1 MQETK
6 SSFLKVKKKYLA
18 LIKKQENFGEKFY
31 DKIGQLKAFY
41 LPICDLIYKTYLLK
55 NKTIVIGLS
64 GAQGTGKTTASKILK
79 TILDNKFKVNTVC
92 FSIDD
97 FYKTRKD
104 RKAMSK
110 KKHRLF
116 LTRGVPGTH
125 DTYLMRQILKKLL
138 RRKFKPFYLPKFDKS
153 IDDRMNKKNW
163 KKIVKKPQI
172 VIFEGWCISAK
183 PQNGIQLI
191 NPVNTLEKK
200 NDKNLIWRKEVNN
213 QLKKN
218 YKSVFKLIDK
228 KIYLKVPNF
237 KYVFKWRL
245 LQEKKLKLKSRGK
258 KIMTKDQ
265 VKEFIMYYE
274 RITRQML
281 KDFRK
286 NSDVVLKI
294 DSYHKFT
301 DMKLY

>member
-1 MQETK
+1 
-6 SSFLKVKKKYLA
+6 
-18 LIKKQENFGEKFY
+18 
-31 DKIGQLKAFY
+31 
-41 LPICDLIYKTYLLK
+41 
-55 NKTIVIGLS
+55 
-64 GAQGTGKTTASKILK
+64 
-79 TILDNKFKVNTVC
+79 
-92 FSIDD
+92 
-97 FYKTRKD
+97 
-104 RKAMSK
+104 MSK
-110 KKHRLF
+110 K
-116 LTRGVPGTH
+116 
-125 DTYLMRQILKKLL
+125 
-138 RRKFKPFYLPKFDKS
+138 
-153 IDDRMNKKNW
+153 NW
-163 KKIVKKPQI
+163 RKIVKKPQI
-172 VIFEGWCISAK
+172 VIFEGWCVSAK
-183 PQNGIQLI
+183 PQNGIQLL

-218 YKSVFKLIDK
+218 YKSVFRLIDK

-237 KYVFKWRL
+237 KHVFKWRL

-294 DSYHKFT
+294 DSNHKFT
-301 DMKLY
+301 DIKLY

>member
-6 SSFLKVKKKYLA
+6 SSFFKVKKKYLA

-31 DKIGQLKAFY
+31 DKIGQLKDFY

-64 GAQGTGKTTASKILK
+64 GAQGTGKTTVSKILK
-79 TILDNKFKVNTVC
+79 TILNNKFKVNTVC

-104 RKAMSK
+104 RKVMSK

-125 DTYLMRQILKKLL
+125 DTILMRQTLKKLL

-153 IDDRMNKKNW
+153 IDDRMSKKNW

-172 VIFEGWCISAK
+172 VIFEGWCVSAK
-183 PQNGIQLI
+183 PQNGIQLL

-218 YKSVFKLIDK
+218 YKSVFRLIDK

-237 KYVFKWRL
+237 KHVFKWRL

-294 DSYHKFT
+294 DSNHKFT